1 MRNRFVDW
9 KHPDFDERGMTKW
22 NWMCQYEENLE
33 LGDKVDIGAFTY
45 INARYGVEIQDGV
58 EIGSHCS
65 IYSDSTIGNK
75 RGKVTIKKNAK
86 IGTHGIVM
94 PGVTIGEG
102 STVGA
107 ASFVNRD
114 VPDNV
119 VVLGVP
125 AKIVKAI
132 TPRGRPLTKFE
143 TKILSTKDR
152 IQWRELLERS
162 NLKDPSFLPEFLQVY
177 EEATE
182 GESRTHFGGQG
193 LLFVY
198 GDSDNY
204 ILYPFFKRSMA
215 ELSFSDDSVSNLF
228 DIVSPYGYGGP
239 LAHTKDESVAD
250 ELWTGFFDKFDDFCK
265 QSKIVSEF
273 CRLHPIFENHKPVA
287 NFSKG
292 TTQKLGRVV
301 YVDLSCSEDEIIRG
315 ISNRH
320 RREAVKALKNQDLSF
335 SLDVEENHAHSFFNL
350 YTETMQRNK
359 ADKKYFYSQPF
370 FSGMFHTLGEHLRFP
385 HVTYQGEII
394 SGALLLRYGDL
405 VHAYW
410 LGSKSDYFHLYPNN
424 LLLYLSLLE
433 SKKEGAR
440 YFILGGGLSLQED
453 SMFAFKAGFSRSFK
467 DFYVHKKIHLKDEY
481 DKLVQLRGKYGGEI
495 PEDFFPQYRLPQK
508 GGIRK
513 QPSEIY
519 QKYARYY
526 DLINQDKD
534 YEWECDSL
542 DKVFKKHSRIPV
554 RTLLDAGCGT
564 GGHAIPLT
572 RRGYKVTGIDASEA
586 MLTKAKEKCEQVGLQ
601 VDFNLVDLRQFHLS
615 MKFDAAVAMFDVMDY
630 FTTDD
635 DLQKVLRN
643 IRGVLKDNA
652 LFAFDFWN
660 GLAISK
666 MFREVSL
673 KEVLEKRE
681 RIIRRIHRELDT
693 NHHLCRNLHHFMV
706 IQEGKIIDEMEETHV
721 VRYLFPQE
729 IAQCLEET
737 GFELVEIYPSFSLE
751 EKVDETV
758 WSNIAIARAR

>member
-1 MRNRFVDW
+1 MMDRFVDW

-22 NWMCQYEENLE
+22 NWMCQHKENLK
-33 LGDKVDIGAFTY
+33 LGNRVDIGAFTY
-45 INARYGVEIQDGV
+45 INARYGVEVQDDV

-65 IYSDSTIGNK
+65 IYSESTIGNK

-102 STVGA
+102 SIVGA

-119 VVLGVP
+119 VVVGVP
-125 AKIVKAI
+125 AKVVKTI
-132 TPRGRPLTKFE
+132 TPRGRPLTKFG

-162 NLKDPSFLPEFLQVY
+162 NLKDPSYLPEFLQVY

-204 ILYPFFKRSMA
+204 IVYPFFKRSIA
-215 ELSFSDDSVSNLF
+215 ELPFSDDSVSDLF

-239 LAHTKDESVAD
+239 LAYTKDESVTD
-250 ELWTGFFDKFDDFCK
+250 ELWTGFFDEFDDFCK

-273 CRLHPIFENHKPVA
+273 CRLHPIFENHKPVGT
-287 NFSKG
+287 FSKG
-292 TTQKLGRVV
+292 ITQKLGRVV

-315 ISNRH
+315 ISKRH

-335 SLDVEENHAHSFFNL
+335 RLNVEENHAQCFFNL

-359 ADKKYFYSQPF
+359 ADKKYFYPQLF
-370 FSGMFHTLGEHLRFP
+370 FSAMFHTLGEYLRFP
-385 HVTYQGEII
+385 HVTYRGEII
-394 SGALLLRYGDL
+394 SGALLLRYGEL

-424 LLLYLSLLE
+424 LLLYLSLLQ

-440 YFILGGGLSLQED
+440 YFILGGGLSIQED
-453 SMFAFKAGFSRSFK
+453 SMFTFKAGFSRSFK

-481 DKLVQLRGKYGGEI
+481 DKLVQLRGKDSGEI

-508 GGIRK
+508 GGIWN
-513 QPSEIY
+513 QLSEIY
-519 QKYARYY
+519 QKYAAYY

-534 YEWECDSL
+534 YERECDFL
-542 DKVFKKHSRIPV
+542 ETVFKKYSHIPIK
-554 RTLLDAGCGT
+554 TLLDAGCGT
-564 GGHAIPLT
+564 GGHTIPLA
-572 RRGYKVTGIDASEA
+572 RRGYKVMGIDASEA
-586 MLTKAKEKCEQVGLQ
+586 MLRKAREKSEQAKLKL
-601 VDFNLVDLRQFHLS
+601 DFIMVDLRQIRLS
-615 MKFDAAVAMFDVMDY
+615 SKFDAALAMFDVMDY
-630 FTTDD
+630 FITDED
-635 DLQKVLRN
+635 FQKVLRN
-643 IRGVLKDNA
+643 IRGVLKDGA
-652 LFAFDFWN
+652 LFIFDFWS
-660 GLAISK
+660 GLATPR
-666 MFREVSL
+666 MFNEVSL
-673 KEVLEKRE
+673 KEVLGEGE
-681 RIIRRIHRELDT
+681 RIIRWIRRELDA
-693 NHHLCRNLHHFMV
+693 NHHLCQNLHHFMV
-706 IQEGKIIDEMEETHV
+706 IREGKIVDETEETHL
-721 VRYLFPQE
+721 VRYFFPKE
-729 IAQCLEET
+729 IAHHLEET
-737 GFELVEIYPSFSLE
+737 GFELVKIYPSLSLE
-751 EKVDETV
+751 GKADETT
-758 WSNIAIARAR
+758 WSNIAVARAK